1 MATFIPEDIVQK
13 LRDLPIEKVAL
24 ELGIHVRRHT
34 ALCFNH
40 DDHHPSLAFN
50 VGKNTFRCYV
60 CNQLYGGP
68 ISLVQ
73 KYYNLD
79 FVDACLWLCHKFG
92 IFIPDASEPQV
103 KQVERK
109 PLPKKEV
116 KPAVEMDLE
125 VLETLVSSLSLT
137 EKAVHFLTK
146 ERLYSMKVVENLQIC
161 AAETDDEIIHVLTS
175 HYPLERL
182 QKCQL
187 VYKKEGELVSY
198 FHAPCLFF
206 PYFNEEGKLISLQA
220 RYLGEK
226 EEFPRFQFPK
236 GAKSCVFNLPVLN
249 DLSDGEQLFVS
260 EGVTDCLAL
269 LSDGKKAIA
278 IPSATSLHAVNIAKL
293 AKHPLGM
300 YPDND
305 EPGERLC
312 QQLKTEIESQGGSF
326 TKYELPDGTKDY
338 SAYYVKHDDLFRRL
352 KTVRL
357 ALAKA
362 QNLPAFCICT
372 DACLKEIAAKRPT
385 TLQELSSIKG
395 FGAKRVEKYGEAFLK
410 EVPKG
415 TPMGIL

>member
-13 LRDLPIEKVAL
+13 LRDLPIEKVAH
-24 ELGIHVRRHT
+24 ELGIQVKRHT

-79 FVDACLWLCHKFG
+79 FVDACRWLCHKFD
-92 IFIPDASEPQV
+92 IFIPDASEPEV
-103 KQVERK
+103 KQMERK

-125 VLETLVSSLSLT
+125 VLRTLVSSLTLT
-137 EKAVHFLTK
+137 KRAIHFLTK
-146 ERLYSMKVVENLQIC
+146 ERLYSMKVVEDLQIS
-161 AAETDDEIIHVLTS
+161 AAETDEEIIQVLTS
-175 HYPLERL
+175 LYPLERL
-182 QKCQL
+182 QKCQM
-187 VYKKEGELVSY
+187 VYKKDGKLHSY

-206 PYFNEEGKLISLQA
+206 PYFNEELKLISLQA
-220 RYLGEK
+220 RYLGDK
-226 EEFPRFQFPK
+226 DEFPRFQFPK
-236 GAKSCVFNLPVLN
+236 GARSCVFNLPVLN
-249 DLSDGEQLFVS
+249 NLSSDDQLFVS

-278 IPSATSLHAVNIAKL
+278 IPSATSLHAVNVEEL

-312 QQLKTEIESQGGSF
+312 SQLKREIESHGGSF
-326 TKYELPDGTKDY
+326 TKYDLPDGMKDY
-338 SAYYVKHDDLFRRL
+338 SAYYVKSEVLFHEL
-352 KTVRL
+352 KTLRL

-372 DACLKEIAAKRPT
+372 DACLKQMATKRPSS
-385 TLQELSSIKG
+385 LQELSSIKG

-410 EVPKG
+410 LCANA
-415 TPMGIL
+415 IH